1 MSPKGR
7 DANPS
12 AVGTAMTY
20 MARTIGQVLGV
31 SFSSAILQ
39 ATLEADLSAHIADP
53 DLVRLI
59 RRSTDAVRT
68 LPPALRDIAV
78 SAYSHGLKRIWVF
91 NLMLAAITVLALS
104 CATNELMPESRRLDE
119 EEEEA

>member
-1 MSPKGR
+1 
-7 DANPS
+7 
-12 AVGTAMTY
+12 MTY

-39 ATLEADLSAHIADP
+39 ATLEMDLSAQISDP
-53 DLVRLI
+53 DLVRFI

-78 SAYSHGLKRIWVF
+78 GAYAHGLKRIWVF
-91 NLMLAAITVLALS
+91 NLVLAAITVLALM
-104 CATNELMPESRRLDE
+104 CATNELMPESRPLDDDE
-119 EEEEA
+119 DA